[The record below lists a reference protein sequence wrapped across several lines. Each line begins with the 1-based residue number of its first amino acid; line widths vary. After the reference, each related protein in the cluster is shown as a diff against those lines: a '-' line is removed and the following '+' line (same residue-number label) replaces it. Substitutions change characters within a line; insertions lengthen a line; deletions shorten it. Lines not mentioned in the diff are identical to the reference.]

1 MRLISIIP
9 AIVVALLAGT
19 ASAQVWEEY
28 VNRDNFFQINLP
40 GEPTM
45 TEVPYKTVKGT
56 ELKARVFTA
65 TAAPGSI
72 TAGTYRVTVVDY
84 NTAINELPD
93 AIEQARKAISAK
105 GTVKYDGVNNLDGHR
120 EWRLTV
126 ETPNS
131 TLIVASILLAAN
143 YRLYFTEGETALNVP
158 PAAQFQASLQVL
170 NDEGVRIRTPTRIAA
185 PEVDV
190 GAGVGKEAQAQEI
203 ARVVAAVSGTWRNP
217 TGGSCEAAYFKSGAR
232 GKSPRN
238 EEALT
243 GTVTNSGTT
252 ISGHLIVVGAREGQF
267 VDANDRPIFLF
278 ENKPGEKLTFI
289 PIGGPAASWPEVTLE
304 LCPGSRG

>member
-1 MRLISIIP
+1 MRLVTFIP
-9 AIVVALLAGT
+9 AIVAVMLSSAV
-19 ASAQVWEEY
+19 SAQVWEEY
-28 VNRDNFFQINLP
+28 VNRDNFFQINMP

-56 ELKARVFTA
+56 DLKARVFTA
-65 TAAPGSI
+65 VAPAGSV
-72 TAGTYRVTVVDY
+72 TEGTYRVTVVDY

-93 AIEQARKAISAK
+93 AIEQARKALSAK

-131 TLIVASILLAAN
+131 RIVSGILLAAN
-143 YRLYFTEGETALNVP
+143 YRLYFTEGITPLALP

-170 NDEGVRIRTPTRIAA
+170 NNDGIRIRTPTRVAA
-185 PEVDV
+185 PEYDA

-203 ARVVAAVSGTWRNP
+203 SRVVAAVSGSWRNP
-217 TGGSCEAAYFKSGAR
+217 TGGSCEAAYFKSGER

-238 EEALT
+238 EESIA

-252 ISGHLIVVGAREGQF
+252 ITGQLIVVGAREGQF

-278 ENKPGEKLTFI
+278 ENKPGNKLTFT

-304 LCPGSRG
+304 RCAG

>member
-1 MRLISIIP
+1 MRLVSFIP
-9 AIVVALLAGT
+9 AIVAVLLSSAV
-19 ASAQVWEEY
+19 SAQVWEEY
-28 VNRDNFFQINLP
+28 VNRENFFQVNFP

-65 TAAPGSI
+65 TAAKGSV
-72 TAGTYRVTVVDY
+72 TEGTYRVTIVDY

-105 GTVKYDGVNNLDGHR
+105 GKVTYDGVNNLDGHR

-126 ETPNS
+126 ETPTS
-131 TLIVASILLAAN
+131 RIVSGILLAAN
-143 YRLYFTEGETALNVP
+143 YRLYFTEGETPLALP

-170 NDEGVRIRTPTRIAA
+170 NDEGIRIRTPTRIAA
-185 PEVDV
+185 PEYDA

-203 ARVVAAVSGTWRNP
+203 ARVVAAVRGTWRNP
-217 TGGSCEAAYFKSGAR
+217 TGGSCEAAYFKSGDR

-238 EEALT
+238 EESIG

-252 ISGHLIVVGAREGQF
+252 ITGQLIVVGAREGQF

-278 ENKPGEKLTFI
+278 ENKPGDKLTFT